1 MYFLAGK
8 WAYNWAGGGG
18 AFNGAGAMT
27 SLGPFQTSCY
37 SGATNENIVQNH
49 LNIEL
54 LNVF

>member
-8 WAYNWAGGGG
+8 WAYNWARGEGGG

-37 SGATNENIVQNH
+37 SVATAVPN
-49 LNIEL
+49 
-54 LNVF
+54 